1 MNEKLRIYID
11 NLFENA
17 PKSVR
22 AVELKEEMYQNL
34 TDKYNDLIAEGKSEE
49 SAYNIAVASI
59 GDVQSLIDGLSGE
72 KREVSETSRKR
83 SAIMIASAIALYILS
98 PVPAILF
105 RHNEETGIMLLF
117 LFVAVATALLIYN
130 GVTHERYVKKDDT
143 MVEEFKEWKQNG
155 KQRNKAV
162 NAILGS
168 FWLIAVCVYIVVSF
182 MTNAWHITW
191 IIFLIAA
198 AVASMIRGIF
208 MLKQ

>member
-130 GVTHERYVKKDDT
+130 GVTRERYVKTDDT
-143 MVEEFKEWKQNG
+143 MVEEFKAWKQNG